1 MRKFETGTICL
12 TRLVNDRMLHD
23 EAFNDF
29 LHRAVDRHIAGDWG
43 DLCEDDKALNEEA
56 VKLGNERI
64 MSVYKENGDTIW
76 IITEADRSYT
86 TVLFPDEY

>member
-23 EAFNDF
+23 GAFNDF
-29 LHRAVDRHIAGDWG
+29 LHRAIDRHISGDWG
-43 DLCEDDKALNEEA
+43 DLCEDDKALNDEA

-64 MSVYKENGDTIW
+64 MSVYKENDDTLW